1 MLFRA
6 GGDLF
11 PMFENLSAK
20 LDDAIRRLS
29 GEGRLTEENVTEAL
43 REVRRA
49 LLDADVNFQVVKKF
63 VDDVKVQALGR
74 DVIGSVTPGQL
85 IVKIIYDELVKLMGN
100 EQAEIKMA
108 PAGPTIILMCGL
120 QGSGKTT
127 HSAKLAAYFKGKGRQ
142 PMLVAA
148 DTYRP
153 AAVEQLKTLG
163 AALDVPV
170 FNLPGEDPVAISEKS
185 IAEAKRLGCNVVIID
200 TAGRLTIDEE
210 MMTEV
215 ARIKDRTRPN
225 EILFVVDA
233 MIGQDAVTTAKAFHD
248 RLDYDGVILTKLD
261 GDTRGGAALSIR
273 SLVEKPIKFVGTGE
287 KMDALEP
294 FYPDR
299 MASRIL
305 GMGDIVSLVERA
317 EEQFDEEQAR
327 KLEEKF
333 RKNQFSLDDFYEQIQ
348 QIKKMGSL
356 KDLIGMLPGMD
367 RAMQGAEIDERA
379 LVRLEAMITSMT
391 KYERANPDIIN
402 GSRRRRI
409 AAGSGTSIPDINRL
423 LKQFDEMRK
432 VMRGLSGGKMK
443 NMMRGAKAPKLFGR

>member
-1 MLFRA
+1 MERA
-6 GGDLF
+6 GYLYTQ
-11 PMFENLSAK
+11 MFENLSAR
-20 LDDAIRRLS
+20 LDEAIRRISGDARLS
-29 GEGRLTEENVTEAL
+29 EENVTEAL

-49 LLDADVNFQVVKKF
+49 LLDADVNFQVVKTF
-63 VDDVKVQALGR
+63 VDDVKSQALGR
-74 DVIGSVTPGQL
+74 EVLKTVTPGQL

-100 EQAEIKMA
+100 EKADIKMA
-108 PAGPTIILMCGL
+108 PAGPTVIMMCGL

-127 HSAKLAAYFKGKGRQ
+127 HSAKLASFYKAQGRH

-148 DTYRP
+148 DIYRP
-153 AAVEQLKTLG
+153 AAVDQLKTLG
-163 AALDVPV
+163 SQIDVPV
-170 FNLPGEDPVAISEKS
+170 FHLPGEDPVK
-185 IAEAKRLGCNVVIID
+185 IAEKAVAEARITGRHVVIID

-210 MMTEV
+210 MMQEV
-215 ARIKDRTRPN
+215 ERIKDRARPD

-248 RLDYDGVILTKLD
+248 RLDFDGVILTKLD

-273 SLVEKPIKFVGTGE
+273 SIVDKPIKFVGVGE

-305 GMGDIVSLVERA
+305 GMGDIVSLVEKA
-317 EEQFDEEQAR
+317 EKQYDEHEAR

-333 RKNQFSLDDFYEQIQ
+333 RKNQFTLDDFFDQIQ
-348 QIKKMGSL
+348 QIKKMGSIR
-356 KDLIGMLPGMD
+356 DLIGMLPGMD
-367 RAMQGAEIDERA
+367 RALQGANIDERA
-379 LVRLEAMITSMT
+379 LVKLEAMITSMT
-391 KYERANPDIIN
+391 KEERANPDIIN

-409 AAGSGTSIPDINRL
+409 AGGSGSTIQDINRL

-432 VMRGLSGGKMK
+432 VMRSMTGGRMK
-443 NMMRGAKAPKLFGR
+443 NMARAAKMFRG

>member
-1 MLFRA
+1 
-6 GGDLF
+6 
-11 PMFENLSAK
+11 MFENLSAK
-20 LDDAIRRLS
+20 LDEAIRRLS
-29 GEGRLTEENVTEAL
+29 GEARLSEENVSEAL

-49 LLDADVNFQVVKKF
+49 LLDADVNFQVTKKF
-63 VDDVKVQALGR
+63 VDDVKQRALGR
-74 DVIGSVTPGQL
+74 DVISSVTPGQM
-85 IVKIIYDELVKLMGN
+85 IVKIIYDELVNLMGN
-100 EQAEIKMA
+100 EKTDIKMA

-127 HSAKLAAYFKGKGRQ
+127 HSAKLANYFKSKGRQ

-163 AALDVPV
+163 AQLDVPV
-170 FNLPGEDPVAISEKS
+170 FYLQGEDPVAIAEKS
-185 IAEAKRLGCNVVIID
+185 IAEARRTGRNVIIID

-210 MMTEV
+210 MMEEV
-215 ARIKDRTRPN
+215 ARIKQKTKPN

-248 RLDYDGVILTKLD
+248 RLDFDGVILTKLD

-273 SLVEKPIKFVGTGE
+273 SVVHKPIKFVGVGE
-287 KMDALEP
+287 KLDALEA

-305 GMGDIVSLVERA
+305 GMGDVISLVERA
-317 EEQFDEEQAR
+317 QEQFDEEQAK

-333 RKNQFSLDDFYEQIQ
+333 RRNQFTLDDFYEQLQ

-356 KDLIGMLPGMD
+356 RDLIGMLPGMD
-367 RAMQGAEIDERA
+367 RALKGVEIDERA
-379 LVRLEAMITSMT
+379 FVRLEAIITSMT
-391 KYERANPDIIN
+391 KEERNKPDIIN
-402 GSRRRRI
+402 GGRRRRI
-409 AAGSGTSIPDINRL
+409 AAGSGTNIQDVNRL
-423 LKQFDEMRK
+423 LKQFEEMRK
-432 VMRGLSGGKMK
+432 QMRQLAGGKMRD
-443 NMMRGAKAPKLFGR
+443 MMRGMNMPSLPGRRR

>member
-1 MLFRA
+1 
-6 GGDLF
+6 
-11 PMFENLSAK
+11 MFEALSEK
-20 LDDAIRRLS
+20 LDVAIRRLS
-29 GEGRLTEENVTEAL
+29 GEARLSEENITEAL

-49 LLDADVNFQVVKKF
+49 LLDADVNFQVTKKF
-63 VDDVKVQALGR
+63 VDDVKQRALGR
-74 DVIGSVTPGQL
+74 DVISSVTPGQM
-85 IVKIIYDELVKLMGN
+85 IVKIIYDELVELMGN
-100 EQAEIKMA
+100 NLAEIKMA
-108 PAGPTIILMCGL
+108 PAGPTIIMMCGL

-127 HSAKLAAYFKGKGRQ
+127 HSAKLATYFKSKGRQ
-142 PMLVAA
+142 PLLVAA

-153 AAVEQLKTLG
+153 AAVDQLKTLG
-163 AALDVPV
+163 EQIGVPV
-170 FNLPGEDPVAISEKS
+170 FSLPGENPVTIAEKS
-185 IAEAKRLGCNVVIID
+185 IFEAKRTGRNVIIID

-210 MMTEV
+210 MMNEV

-273 SLVEKPIKFVGTGE
+273 SIVEKPIKFVGVGE

-305 GMGDIVSLVERA
+305 GMGDVVSLVERA
-317 EEQFDEEQAR
+317 QEQFDEEQA
-327 KLEEKF
+327 KKIEEKF
-333 RKNQFSLDDFYEQIQ
+333 RRNQFTLDDFYEQLQ

-356 KDLIGMLPGMD
+356 RDLLGMLPGMD
-367 RAMQGAEIDERA
+367 KALQGVNVDEKAMA
-379 LVRLEAMITSMT
+379 RLEAIITSMT
-391 KYERANPDIIN
+391 KQERSRPEIIN

-409 AAGSGTSIPDINRL
+409 AAGSGTQIQDVNRL
-423 LKQFDEMRK
+423 LKQFDDMRRMMK
-432 VMRGLSGGKMK
+432 DMTRGKLANMAKGMNLPMPGGMGLPMLGKK
-443 NMMRGAKAPKLFGR
+443 R

>member
-1 MLFRA
+1 
-6 GGDLF
+6 
-11 PMFENLSAK
+11 MFENLSAK
-20 LDDAIRRLS
+20 LDEAIRRLS
-29 GEGRLTEENVTEAL
+29 GEARLSEENVSEAL

-49 LLDADVNFQVVKKF
+49 LLDADVNFQVTKKF
-63 VDDVKVQALGR
+63 VDDVKQRALGR
-74 DVIGSVTPGQL
+74 DVISSVTPGQM
-85 IVKIIYDELVKLMGN
+85 IVKIIYDELVNLMGN
-100 EQAEIKMA
+100 EKTDIKMA

-127 HSAKLAAYFKGKGRQ
+127 HSAKLANYFKSKGRQ

-163 AALDVPV
+163 AQLDVPV
-170 FNLPGEDPVAISEKS
+170 FYLQGEDPVAIAEKS
-185 IAEAKRLGCNVVIID
+185 IAEARRTGRNVIIID

-210 MMTEV
+210 MMEEV
-215 ARIKDRTRPN
+215 ARIKQKTKPN

-248 RLDYDGVILTKLD
+248 RLDFDGVILTKLD

-273 SLVEKPIKFVGTGE
+273 SVVHKPIKFVGVGE
-287 KMDALEP
+287 KLDALEA

-305 GMGDIVSLVERA
+305 GMGDVISLVERA
-317 EEQFDEEQAR
+317 QEQFDEEQAK

-333 RKNQFSLDDFYEQIQ
+333 RRNQFTLDDFYEQLQ

-356 KDLIGMLPGMD
+356 RDLIGMLPGMD
-367 RAMQGAEIDERA
+367 RALKGVEIDERA
-379 LVRLEAMITSMT
+379 FVRLEAIITSMT
-391 KYERANPDIIN
+391 KEERNKPDIIN
-402 GSRRRRI
+402 GGRRRRI
-409 AAGSGTSIPDINRL
+409 AAGSGTNIQDVNRL
-423 LKQFDEMRK
+423 LKQFEEMRK
-432 VMRGLSGGKMK
+432 QMRQLAGGKMRD
-443 NMMRGAKAPKLFGR
+443 MMRGMNMPSLPGRKR

>member
-1 MLFRA
+1 
-6 GGDLF
+6 
-11 PMFENLSAK
+11 MFENLSAK
-20 LDDAIRRLS
+20 LDEAIRRLS
-29 GEGRLTEENVTEAL
+29 GEARLSEENVSEAL

-49 LLDADVNFQVVKKF
+49 LLDADVNFQVTKKF
-63 VDDVKVQALGR
+63 VDDVKQRALGR
-74 DVIGSVTPGQL
+74 DVISSVTPGQM
-85 IVKIIYDELVKLMGN
+85 IVKIIYDELVSLMGN
-100 EQAEIKMA
+100 EKTDIKMA

-127 HSAKLAAYFKGKGRQ
+127 HSAKLANYFKSKGRQ

-163 AALDVPV
+163 AQLDVPV
-170 FNLPGEDPVAISEKS
+170 FYLQGEDPVAIAEKS
-185 IAEAKRLGCNVVIID
+185 IAEARRTGRNVIIID

-210 MMTEV
+210 MMEEV
-215 ARIKDRTRPN
+215 ARIKQKTKPN

-248 RLDYDGVILTKLD
+248 RLDFDGVILTKLD

-273 SLVEKPIKFVGTGE
+273 SVVHKPIKFVGVGE
-287 KMDALEP
+287 KLDALEA

-305 GMGDIVSLVERA
+305 GMGDVISLVERA
-317 EEQFDEEQAR
+317 QEQFDEEQAK

-333 RKNQFSLDDFYEQIQ
+333 RRNQFTLDDFYEQLQ

-356 KDLIGMLPGMD
+356 RDLIGMLPGMD
-367 RAMQGAEIDERA
+367 RALKGVEIDERA
-379 LVRLEAMITSMT
+379 FVRLEAIITSMT
-391 KYERANPDIIN
+391 KEERNKPDIIN
-402 GSRRRRI
+402 GGRRRRI
-409 AAGSGTSIPDINRL
+409 AAGSGTNIQDVNRL
-423 LKQFDEMRK
+423 LKQFEEMRK
-432 VMRGLSGGKMK
+432 QMRQLAGGKMRD
-443 NMMRGAKAPKLFGR
+443 MMRGMNMPSLPGRKR